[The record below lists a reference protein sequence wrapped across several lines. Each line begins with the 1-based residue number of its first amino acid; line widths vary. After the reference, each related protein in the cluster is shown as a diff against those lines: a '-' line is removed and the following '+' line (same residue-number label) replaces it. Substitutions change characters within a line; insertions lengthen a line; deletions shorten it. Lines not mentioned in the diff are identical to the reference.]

1 MKGVK
6 HYLRDGTLYSGKTH
20 KHSDGTVMTGARMSK
35 ASKKLLH
42 YKDLSKTAKAK
53 ANGSSKKS
61 KKS

>member
-1 MKGVK
+1 
-6 HYLRDGTLYSGKTH
+6 
-20 KHSDGTVMTGARMSK
+20 MTGARMSK

-53 ANGSSKKS
+53 ADGSSKKS

>member
-6 HYLRDGTLYSGKTH
+6 HYLRNGTLHTGKTH
-20 KHSDGTVMTGARMSK
+20 KHPDGTLMTGARMSK
-35 ASKKLLH
+35 SSKNLYH

-53 ANGSSKKS
+53 ADGTSKKS